1 MISTA
6 MQVSSVVASGL
17 GTDLV
22 TMLQSP
28 LMQRSFIA
36 AILVG
41 LSAPVVGTYLVH
53 RRLAMLGDGI
63 GHIALTGVALGW
75 LVGSWL
81 NVAEPESFAIPGAFV
96 IAVLGAVTLEVIRIA
111 GKTSSDVALAM
122 LFYGGIAGGVLLIGV
137 AGGTSSQLNSYLFG
151 SIATVTTTDIWST
164 VALAAFILLVGVGLS
179 PALYSVANDEE
190 FARSTGLP
198 VNLLSLIIALL
209 AAATVAV
216 AMRVVG
222 ALLVSALM
230 IVPVAISQIV
240 VRSFRATMALA
251 MGIGVV
257 TTVVGLTFTYFYD
270 LSPGAAIVVLAIAI
284 YALVFA
290 LRPIIERVRGRRRVK
305 VDPLHVMHPE
315 REQKAV
321 NEQVR

>member
-1 MISTA
+1 MINALLPQVVST
-6 MQVSSVVASGL
+6 GL
-17 GTDLV
+17 GADLL

-41 LSAPVVGTYLVH
+41 LTAPVVGMYLVH
-53 RRLAMLGDGI
+53 RRLAMMGDGI

-75 LVGSWL
+75 LVGSWMNL
-81 NVAEPESFAIPGAFV
+81 AEPETLAIPGAFV
-96 IAVLGAVTLEVIRIA
+96 IAVLGAVTLEVVRIS

-122 LFYGGIAGGVLLIGV
+122 LFYGGIAGGVLLIGL

-151 SIATVTTTDIWST
+151 SISTVTTSDIWSILI
-164 VALAAFILLVGVGLS
+164 LAAFILLVGVGLA
-179 PALYSVANDEE
+179 PALYSVCNDEE

-198 VNLLSLIIALL
+198 VNLLSLLIALL

-230 IVPVAISQIV
+230 IVPVAISQIL
-240 VRSFRATMALA
+240 VRSFRSTMVLA
-251 MGIGVV
+251 ITIGLV
-257 TTVVGLTFTYFYD
+257 TTVVGLTITYFYN

-284 YALVFA
+284 YAVVFA

-305 VDPLHVMHPE
+305 VNPLQVMHPE
-315 REQKAV
+315 REHMKV
-321 NEQVR
+321 TE

>member
-1 MISTA
+1 LINALLPQVVST
-6 MQVSSVVASGL
+6 GL
-17 GTDLV
+17 GADLL

-41 LSAPVVGTYLVH
+41 LTAPVVGTYLVH
-53 RRLAMLGDGI
+53 RRLAMMGDGI

-75 LVGSWL
+75 LVGSWMNL
-81 NVAEPESFAIPGAFV
+81 AEPETLAIPGAFV
-96 IAVLGAVTLEVIRIA
+96 IAVLGAVTLEVVRIS

-122 LFYGGIAGGVLLIGV
+122 LFYGGIAGGVLLIGL

-151 SIATVTTTDIWST
+151 SISTVTTSDIWSILI
-164 VALAAFILLVGVGLS
+164 LAAFILLVGVGLA
-179 PALYSVANDEE
+179 PALYSVCNDEE

-198 VNLLSLIIALL
+198 VNLLSLLIALL

-230 IVPVAISQIV
+230 IVPVAISQIL
-240 VRSFRATMALA
+240 VRSFRSTMVLA
-251 MGIGVV
+251 MTIGLV
-257 TTVVGLTFTYFYD
+257 TTVVGLTITYFYN

-284 YALVFA
+284 YAVVFA

-305 VDPLHVMHPE
+305 VNPLQVMHPE
-315 REQKAV
+315 REHMKV
-321 NEQVR
+321 TE

>member
-1 MISTA
+1 MINALLPQVVST
-6 MQVSSVVASGL
+6 GL
-17 GTDLV
+17 GADLL

-41 LSAPVVGTYLVH
+41 LTAPVVGMYLVH
-53 RRLAMLGDGI
+53 RRLAMMGDGI

-75 LVGSWL
+75 LVGSWMNL
-81 NVAEPESFAIPGAFV
+81 AEPETLAIPGAFV
-96 IAVLGAVTLEVIRIA
+96 IAVLGAVTLEVVRIS

-122 LFYGGIAGGVLLIGV
+122 LFYGGIAGGVLLIGL

-151 SIATVTTTDIWST
+151 SISTVTTSDIWSILI
-164 VALAAFILLVGVGLS
+164 LAAFILLVGVGLA
-179 PALYSVANDEE
+179 PALYSVCNDEE

-198 VNLLSLIIALL
+198 VNLLSLLIALL

-230 IVPVAISQIV
+230 IVPVAISQIL
-240 VRSFRATMALA
+240 VRSFRSTMVLA
-251 MGIGVV
+251 MTIGLV
-257 TTVVGLTFTYFYD
+257 TTVVGLTITYFYN

-284 YALVFA
+284 YAVVFA

-305 VDPLHVMHPE
+305 VNPLQVMHPE
-315 REQKAV
+315 REHMKV
-321 NEQVR
+321 TE

>member
-1 MISTA
+1 MINALLPQVVST
-6 MQVSSVVASGL
+6 GL
-17 GTDLV
+17 GADLL

-41 LSAPVVGTYLVH
+41 LTAPVVGTYLVH
-53 RRLAMLGDGI
+53 RRLAMMGDGI

-75 LVGSWL
+75 LVGSWMNL
-81 NVAEPESFAIPGAFV
+81 AEPETLAIPGAFV
-96 IAVLGAVTLEVIRIA
+96 IAVLGAVTLEVVRIS

-122 LFYGGIAGGVLLIGV
+122 LFYGGIAGGVLLIGL

-151 SIATVTTTDIWST
+151 SISTVTTSDIWSILI
-164 VALAAFILLVGVGLS
+164 LAAFILLVGVGLA
-179 PALYSVANDEE
+179 PALYSVCNDEE

-198 VNLLSLIIALL
+198 VNLLSLLIALL

-230 IVPVAISQIV
+230 IVPVAISQIL
-240 VRSFRATMALA
+240 VRSFRSTMVLA
-251 MGIGVV
+251 MTIGLV
-257 TTVVGLTFTYFYD
+257 TTVVGLTITYFYN

-284 YALVFA
+284 YAVVFA

-305 VDPLHVMHPE
+305 VNPLQVMHPE
-315 REQKAV
+315 REHMKV
-321 NEQVR
+321 TE

>member
-1 MISTA
+1 
-6 MQVSSVVASGL
+6 
-17 GTDLV
+17 
-22 TMLQSP
+22 MLQSP

-41 LSAPVVGTYLVH
+41 LTAPVVGTYLVH
-53 RRLAMLGDGI
+53 RRLAMMGDGI

-75 LVGSWL
+75 LVGSWMNL
-81 NVAEPESFAIPGAFV
+81 AEPETLAIPGAFV
-96 IAVLGAVTLEVIRIA
+96 IAVLGAVTLEVVRIS

-122 LFYGGIAGGVLLIGV
+122 LFYGGIAGGVLLIGL

-151 SIATVTTTDIWST
+151 SISTVTTSDIWSILI
-164 VALAAFILLVGVGLS
+164 LAAFILLVGVGLA
-179 PALYSVANDEE
+179 PALYSVCNDEE

-198 VNLLSLIIALL
+198 VNLLSLLIALL

-230 IVPVAISQIV
+230 IVPVAISQIL
-240 VRSFRATMALA
+240 VRSFRSTMVLA
-251 MGIGVV
+251 MTIGLV
-257 TTVVGLTFTYFYD
+257 TTVVGLTITYFYN

-284 YALVFA
+284 YAVVFA

-305 VDPLHVMHPE
+305 VNPLQVMHPE
-315 REQKAV
+315 REHMKV
-321 NEQVR
+321 TE

>member
-1 MISTA
+1 MINALLPQVVST
-6 MQVSSVVASGL
+6 GL
-17 GTDLV
+17 GADLL

-41 LSAPVVGTYLVH
+41 LTAPVVGTYLVH
-53 RRLAMLGDGI
+53 RRLAMMGDGI

-75 LVGSWL
+75 LVGSWMNL
-81 NVAEPESFAIPGAFV
+81 AEPETLAIPGAFV
-96 IAVLGAVTLEVIRIA
+96 IAVLGAVTLEVVRIS

-122 LFYGGIAGGVLLIGV
+122 LFYGGIAGGVLLIGL

-151 SIATVTTTDIWST
+151 SISTVTTSDIWSILI
-164 VALAAFILLVGVGLS
+164 LAAFILLVGVGLA
-179 PALYSVANDEE
+179 PALYSVCNDEE

-198 VNLLSLIIALL
+198 VNLLSLLIALL

-230 IVPVAISQIV
+230 IVPVAISQIL
-240 VRSFRATMALA
+240 VRSFRSTMVLA
-251 MGIGVV
+251 MTIGLV
-257 TTVVGLTFTYFYD
+257 TTVVGLTITYFYN

-284 YALVFA
+284 YAVVFA
-290 LRPIIERVRGRRRVK
+290 LRPIIERVRGRCRVK
-305 VDPLHVMHPE
+305 VNPLQVMHPE
-315 REQKAV
+315 REHMKV
-321 NEQVR
+321 TE

>member
-1 MISTA
+1 

>member
-1 MISTA
+1 MINALLPQVVST
-6 MQVSSVVASGL
+6 GL
-17 GTDLV
+17 GADLL

-41 LSAPVVGTYLVH
+41 LTAPVVGTYLVH
-53 RRLAMLGDGI
+53 RRLAMMGDGI

-75 LVGSWL
+75 LVGSWMNL
-81 NVAEPESFAIPGAFV
+81 AEPETLAIPGAFV
-96 IAVLGAVTLEVIRIA
+96 IAILGAVTLEVVRIS

-122 LFYGGIAGGVLLIGV
+122 LFYGGIAGGVLLIGL

-151 SIATVTTTDIWST
+151 SISTVTTSDIWSILI
-164 VALAAFILLVGVGLS
+164 LAAFILLVGVGLA
-179 PALYSVANDEE
+179 PALYSVCNDEE

-198 VNLLSLIIALL
+198 VNLLSLLIALL

-230 IVPVAISQIV
+230 IVPVAISQIL
-240 VRSFRATMALA
+240 VRSFRSTMVLA
-251 MGIGVV
+251 MTIGLV
-257 TTVVGLTFTYFYD
+257 TTVVGLTITYFYN

-284 YALVFA
+284 YAVVFA

-305 VDPLHVMHPE
+305 VNPLQVMHPE
-315 REQKAV
+315 REHMKV
-321 NEQVR
+321 TE

>member
-1 MISTA
+1 MINALLPQVVST
-6 MQVSSVVASGL
+6 GL
-17 GTDLV
+17 GTDLL

-41 LSAPVVGTYLVH
+41 LTAPVVGTYLVH
-53 RRLAMLGDGI
+53 RRLAMMGDGI

-75 LVGSWL
+75 LVGSWMNL
-81 NVAEPESFAIPGAFV
+81 AEPETLAIPGAFV
-96 IAVLGAVTLEVIRIA
+96 IAVLGAVTLEVVRIS

-122 LFYGGIAGGVLLIGV
+122 LFYGGIAGGVLLIGL

-151 SIATVTTTDIWST
+151 SISTVTTSDIWSILI
-164 VALAAFILLVGVGLS
+164 LAAFILLVGVGLA
-179 PALYSVANDEE
+179 PALYSVCNDEE

-198 VNLLSLIIALL
+198 VNLLSLLIALL

-230 IVPVAISQIV
+230 IVPVAISQIL
-240 VRSFRATMALA
+240 VRSFRSTMVLA
-251 MGIGVV
+251 MTIGLV
-257 TTVVGLTFTYFYD
+257 TTVVGLTITYFYN

-284 YALVFA
+284 YAVVFA

-305 VDPLHVMHPE
+305 VNPLQVMHPE
-315 REQKAV
+315 REHMKV
-321 NEQVR
+321 TE

>member
-1 MISTA
+1 MINALLPQVVST
-6 MQVSSVVASGL
+6 GL
-17 GTDLV
+17 GADLL

-41 LSAPVVGTYLVH
+41 LTAPVVGMYLVH
-53 RRLAMLGDGI
+53 RRLAMMGDGI

-75 LVGSWL
+75 LVGSWMNL
-81 NVAEPESFAIPGAFV
+81 AEPETLAIPGAFV
-96 IAVLGAVTLEVIRIA
+96 IAVLGAVTLEVVRIS

-122 LFYGGIAGGVLLIGV
+122 LFYGGIAGGVLLIGL

-151 SIATVTTTDIWST
+151 SISTVTTSDIWSILI
-164 VALAAFILLVGVGLS
+164 LAAFILLVGVGLA
-179 PALYSVANDEE
+179 PALYSVCNDEE

-198 VNLLSLIIALL
+198 VNLLSLLIALL

-230 IVPVAISQIV
+230 IVPVAISQIL
-240 VRSFRATMALA
+240 VRSFRSTMVLA
-251 MGIGVV
+251 MTIGLV
-257 TTVVGLTFTYFYD
+257 TTVVGLTITYFYN

-284 YALVFA
+284 YAVVFA

-305 VDPLHVMHPE
+305 VNPLQVMHPE
-315 REQKAV
+315 REHTKV
-321 NEQVR
+321 TE